1 MVHVLW
7 QQEVMCGA
15 SHGACFVAAG
25 SDVWDGACFVAAGS
39 GNTVPLWFTQ
49 GLLNFNL

>member
-1 MVHVLW
+1 MFCGDVWIELAMVHVLW

-25 SDVWDGACFVAAGS
+25 SGMWS
-39 GNTVPLWFTQ
+39 
-49 GLLNFNL
+49 

>member
-25 SDVWDGACFVAAGS
+25 SGASHGACFVAAGS
-39 GNTVPLWFTQ
+39 DVWS
-49 GLLNFNL
+49 

>member
-7 QQEVMCGA
+7 QQEVISGA

-25 SDVWDGACFVAAGS
+25 SDMWS
-39 GNTVPLWFTQ
+39 
-49 GLLNFNL
+49 

>member
-7 QQEVMCGA
+7 QQEVICGASHVLWQQEVIHGA

-25 SDVWDGACFVAAGS
+25 SDTWS
-39 GNTVPLWFTQ
+39 
-49 GLLNFNL
+49 

>member
-1 MVHVLW
+1 MELAMVHVLW

-25 SDVWDGACFVAAGS
+25 SDVWS
-39 GNTVPLWFTQ
+39 
-49 GLLNFNL
+49 

>member
-15 SHGACFVAAG
+15 SHDACFVAAG
-25 SDVWDGACFVAAGS
+25 SDTRS
-39 GNTVPLWFTQ
+39 
-49 GLLNFNL
+49 

>member
-25 SDVWDGACFVAAGS
+25 SDTWS
-39 GNTVPLWFTQ
+39 
-49 GLLNFNL
+49 